1 MVIKMGSRKE
11 KSKEEP
17 KEEESREDLGIV
29 FDDPIWLGA
38 IDEWRRR
45 TYPEQ

>member
-1 MVIKMGSRKE
+1 MVIKMGSGKE

-17 KEEESREDLGIV
+17 KVEETREDLGIV

>member
-17 KEEESREDLGIV
+17 KKEESGEDFGIV
-29 FDDPIWLGA
+29 FDDPIWLDA
-38 IDEWRRR
+38 IDEWRSR